1 MNISLPISKSIA
13 NRILLLQAIHGDP
26 LMRVST
32 DMPDDVLVL
41 YDALEKIRDTFGTP
55 AQYAGSKE
63 SPFSLSLGEGRGEVS
78 LYLKNCGT
86 ALRFLQVHL
95 EQCYPG
101 EPIELTGDER
111 LMERKGKPTSQIDSA
126 RILHGLNV
134 PVQENESPYITMSR
148 RIKELYESYPSPL
161 RGEPERG
168 LEADWS
174 AAAFWYEY
182 VAIHGGALLLEGL
195 RRETLQGDKMVASLY
210 SKYFGVITSYTD
222 EGAKIYKSSF
232 PLKYDKVS
240 IDFENIPDLYP
251 AIAFTC
257 ERLHI
262 TLEATGTSRLRFKE
276 SNRLTAVRLH
286 EVRNDHRMAMALMCA
301 DFPVSKEEQGCI
313 GKSYP
318 QFVENLQRV
327 LEQTRD
333 HTATTPSP
341 KSEQKLPS
349 ISIGHIT
356 PIKGVNDEGKGKKFA
371 LSKLIHGT
379 DTEYLWLHDDDIV
392 RPQASRGEC
401 KLKKDDPD
409 LIILPLRMESENE
422 KPSLLEQLQIA
433 EYAAIQELTMRTA
446 KKNQAIMCSGANLI
460 VRREVWLECE
470 SELHPEIPSGDDMFL
485 LEAVKRKGY
494 KIGVIDEEEY
504 TAIVRPATN
513 WRAFWRQRMRWA
525 GKAPLYTDKDIL
537 DYGKFIVVANVL
549 QLLFFPIIFIKF
561 AIEYSLIR
569 RRQMREH
576 KIINYQ
582 LSISNFSI
590 ALLLEILY
598 PIYLL
603 ICLIGGMNNK
613 KEW

>member
-1 MNISLPISKSIA
+1 MEIQLPISKSIA

-32 DMPDDVLVL
+32 GMPDDVVVL
-41 YDALEKIRDTFGTP
+41 HDALEALQEYQKSKIEN
-55 AQYAGSKE
+55 QE
-63 SPFSLSLGEGRGEVS
+63 SPLILH
-78 LYLKNCGT
+78 LKNCGT

-148 RIKELYESYPSPL
+148 ELAKNYSISNIQDSI
-161 RGEPERG
+161 
-168 LEADWS
+168 EADWS

-182 VAIHGGALLLEGL
+182 VAIHGGVLLLEGL
-195 RRETLQGDKMVASLY
+195 KRETLQGDKMVASLY

-318 QFVENLQRV
+318 AFIKYF
-327 LEQTRD
+327 EQVKSL
-333 HTATTPSP
+333 SP
-341 KSEQKLPS
+341 KKEESVPQPEREKKASTKS

-401 KLKKDDPD
+401 KLKKEDPD
-409 LIILPLRMESENE
+409 LIILPLRMESENA

-446 KKNQAIMCSGANLI
+446 KKGQAIMCSGANLI

-494 KIGVIDEEEY
+494 RIGVIDEEEY
-504 TAIVRPATN
+504 TAVVRPMTN
-513 WRAFWRQRMRWA
+513 WKAFWRQRMRWA
-525 GKAPLYTDKDIL
+525 GKAPHYTDKDIL

-549 QLLFFPIIFIKF
+549 QILFFPIILIKF
-561 AIEYSLIR
+561 PYEYGLIKAR
-569 RRQMREH
+569 MSKNHQSQITNH
-576 KIINYQ
+576 K
-582 LSISNFSI
+582 LFLT

-598 PIYLL
+598 PFYLL

>member
-1 MNISLPISKSIA
+1 MIQLPISKSIA

-32 DMPDDVLVL
+32 GMPDDVVVL
-41 YDALEKIRDTFGTP
+41 HDALEALQEYQKSKIEN
-55 AQYAGSKE
+55 QE
-63 SPFSLSLGEGRGEVS
+63 SPLVLH
-78 LYLKNCGT
+78 LKNCGT

-111 LMERKGKPTSQIDSA
+111 LMERKGKLTSQIDSA
-126 RILHGLNV
+126 RILHGLDV

-148 RIKELYESYPSPL
+148 ELAKNYSISNIQDSI
-161 RGEPERG
+161 
-168 LEADWS
+168 EADWS

-182 VAIHGGALLLEGL
+182 VAIHGGVLLLEGL
-195 RRETLQGDKMVASLY
+195 KRETLQGDKMVASLY

-318 QFVENLQRV
+318 AFIKYF
-327 LEQTRD
+327 EQVKSL
-333 HTATTPSP
+333 SP
-341 KSEQKLPS
+341 KKEESVPQPEREKKASKKS

-401 KLKKDDPD
+401 KLKKEDPD
-409 LIILPLRMESENE
+409 LIILPLRMESENA

-494 KIGVIDEEEY
+494 TVGVIDEEEY

-525 GKAPLYTDKDIL
+525 GKAPHYTDKDIL

-549 QLLFFPIIFIKF
+549 QILFFPIIFIKF
-561 AIEYSLIR
+561 PYEYGLIKTR
-569 RRQMREH
+569 MSKNFKFQ
-576 KIINYQ
+576 
-582 LSISNFSI
+582 ISNFKLFLI

-598 PIYLL
+598 PFYLL

>member
-1 MNISLPISKSIA
+1 M
-13 NRILLLQAIHGDP
+13 QAIHGDP

-32 DMPDDVLVL
+32 GMPDDVVVL
-41 YDALEKIRDTFGTP
+41 HDALEALQEYRKSKIEN
-55 AQYAGSKE
+55 QE
-63 SPFSLSLGEGRGEVS
+63 SPLILH
-78 LYLKNCGT
+78 LKNCGT

-111 LMERKGKPTSQIDSA
+111 LMERKGKLTSQVDSA

-148 RIKELYESYPSPL
+148 ELAKNYSVSNIQDSI
-161 RGEPERG
+161 
-168 LEADWS
+168 EADWS

-182 VAIHGGALLLEGL
+182 VAIHGGVLLLEGL
-195 RRETLQGDKMVASLY
+195 KRETLQGDKMVASLY

-318 QFVENLQRV
+318 AFIKYF
-327 LEQTRD
+327 EQVKSL
-333 HTATTPSP
+333 SP
-341 KSEQKLPS
+341 KKEESVPQPEREKKASTKS

-401 KLKKDDPD
+401 KLKKEDPD

-525 GKAPLYTDKDIL
+525 GKAPHYTDKDIL

-561 AIEYSLIR
+561 PYEYGLIKAR
-569 RRQMREH
+569 INKNHQSQITNH
-576 KIINYQ
+576 K
-582 LSISNFSI
+582 LFLT

-598 PIYLL
+598 PFYLL

>member
-1 MNISLPISKSIA
+1 
-13 NRILLLQAIHGDP
+13 
-26 LMRVST
+26 MRVST
-32 DMPDDVLVL
+32 GMPDDVVVL
-41 YDALEKIRDTFGTP
+41 HDALEALQEYQKSKIEN
-55 AQYAGSKE
+55 QQ
-63 SPFSLSLGEGRGEVS
+63 SPLVLH
-78 LYLKNCGT
+78 LKNCGT

-111 LMERKGKPTSQIDSA
+111 LMERKGKLTSQIDSA

-148 RIKELYESYPSPL
+148 ELAKNYSISNIQDSI
-161 RGEPERG
+161 
-168 LEADWS
+168 EADWS

-182 VAIHGGALLLEGL
+182 VAIHGGVLLLEGL
-195 RRETLQGDKMVASLY
+195 KRETLQGDKMVASLY

-286 EVRNDHRMAMALMCA
+286 EVRNDHRMAMALICA

-327 LEQTRD
+327 LEQNRD
-333 HTATTPSP
+333 RTASTPSP
-341 KSEQKLPS
+341 KREQKVPS

-401 KLKKDDPD
+401 KLKKEDPD

-494 KIGVIDEEEY
+494 TVGVIDEEEY
-504 TAIVRPATN
+504 TAVVRPMTN

-525 GKAPLYTDKDIL
+525 GKAPHYTDKDIL
-537 DYGKFIVVANVL
+537 DYGKFIVVVNVL
-549 QLLFFPIIFIKF
+549 QILFFPIIFIKF
-561 AIEYSLIR
+561 PYEYGLIKAR
-569 RRQMREH
+569 MNKNHQSQITNH
-576 KIINYQ
+576 K
-582 LSISNFSI
+582 LFLT

-598 PIYLL
+598 PFYLL

>member
-1 MNISLPISKSIA
+1 MVIQLPISKSIA

-32 DMPDDVLVL
+32 GMPDDVVVL
-41 YDALEKIRDTFGTP
+41 HDALEALQEYQKSKIEN
-55 AQYAGSKE
+55 QE
-63 SPFSLSLGEGRGEVS
+63 SPLVLH
-78 LYLKNCGT
+78 LKNCGT

-148 RIKELYESYPSPL
+148 ELAKNYSISHIQDSI
-161 RGEPERG
+161 
-168 LEADWS
+168 EADWS

-182 VAIHGGALLLEGL
+182 VAIHGGVLLLEGL
-195 RRETLQGDKMVASLY
+195 KRETLQGDKMVASLY

-251 AIAFTC
+251 VIAFTC

-327 LEQTRD
+327 LEQNRD
-333 HTATTPSP
+333 RTASTPSP
-341 KSEQKLPS
+341 KREQKVPS

-401 KLKKDDPD
+401 KLKKEDPD
-409 LIILPLRMESENE
+409 LIILPLRMESENA

-446 KKNQAIMCSGANLI
+446 KKDQAIMCSGANLI

-504 TAIVRPATN
+504 TAVVRPATN
-513 WRAFWRQRMRWA
+513 WKAFWRQRMRWA
-525 GKAPLYTDKDIL
+525 GKAPHYTDKDIL

-561 AIEYSLIR
+561 PYEYGLIKAR
-569 RRQMREH
+569 MNKNHQSQITNH
-576 KIINYQ
+576 K
-582 LSISNFSI
+582 LFLT

-598 PIYLL
+598 PFYLL

>member
-1 MNISLPISKSIA
+1 M
-13 NRILLLQAIHGDP
+13 QAIHGDP

-32 DMPDDVLVL
+32 GMPDDVVVL
-41 YDALEKIRDTFGTP
+41 HDALEALQEYQKSKIEN
-55 AQYAGSKE
+55 QE
-63 SPFSLSLGEGRGEVS
+63 SPLVLH
-78 LYLKNCGT
+78 LKNCGT

-148 RIKELYESYPSPL
+148 ELAKNYSISNIQDSI
-161 RGEPERG
+161 
-168 LEADWS
+168 EADWS

-182 VAIHGGALLLEGL
+182 VAIHGGVLLLEGL
-195 RRETLQGDKMVASLY
+195 KRETLQGDKMVASLY

-327 LEQTRD
+327 LEQNRD
-333 HTATTPSP
+333 RTASTPSP
-341 KSEQKLPS
+341 KREQKVPS

-401 KLKKDDPD
+401 KLKKEDPD

-549 QLLFFPIIFIKF
+549 QILFFPIILIKF
-561 AIEYSLIR
+561 PYEYGLIKTR
-569 RRQMREH
+569 MNKNHQSQITNH
-576 KIINYQ
+576 K
-582 LSISNFSI
+582 LFLT

-598 PIYLL
+598 PFYLL

>member
-1 MNISLPISKSIA
+1 MKVKLPISKSIA

-32 DMPDDVLVL
+32 GMPDDVVVL
-41 YDALEKIRDTFGTP
+41 HDALEALQEYQKSKIEN
-55 AQYAGSKE
+55 QE
-63 SPFSLSLGEGRGEVS
+63 SPLILH
-78 LYLKNCGT
+78 LKNCGT

-111 LMERKGKPTSQIDSA
+111 LMERKGKLTSQIDSA
-126 RILHGLNV
+126 RVLHGLNV

-148 RIKELYESYPSPL
+148 ELAKNYSISNIQDSI
-161 RGEPERG
+161 
-168 LEADWS
+168 EADWS

-182 VAIHGGALLLEGL
+182 VAIHGGVLLLEGL
-195 RRETLQGDKMVASLY
+195 KRETLQGDKMVASLY

-327 LEQTRD
+327 LEQNRD
-333 HTATTPSP
+333 RTASTPSP
-341 KSEQKLPS
+341 KREQKVPS

-401 KLKKDDPD
+401 KLKKEDPD

-446 KKNQAIMCSGANLI
+446 KKDQAIMCSGANLI

-494 KIGVIDEEEY
+494 TVGVIDEEEY

-525 GKAPLYTDKDIL
+525 GKAPHYTDKDIL

-549 QLLFFPIIFIKF
+549 QILFFPIILIKF
-561 AIEYSLIR
+561 PYEYGLIKAR
-569 RRQMREH
+569 MNKNHQSQITNH
-576 KIINYQ
+576 K
-582 LSISNFSI
+582 LFLT

-598 PIYLL
+598 PFYLL

>member
-1 MNISLPISKSIA
+1 M
-13 NRILLLQAIHGDP
+13 QAIHGDP

-32 DMPDDVLVL
+32 GMPDDVVVL
-41 YDALEKIRDTFGTP
+41 HDALEALQEYQKSKIEN
-55 AQYAGSKE
+55 QQ
-63 SPFSLSLGEGRGEVS
+63 SPLVLH
-78 LYLKNCGT
+78 LKNCGT

-148 RIKELYESYPSPL
+148 ELAKNYSISNIQDSI
-161 RGEPERG
+161 
-168 LEADWS
+168 EADWS

-182 VAIHGGALLLEGL
+182 VAIHGGVLLLEGL
-195 RRETLQGDKMVASLY
+195 KRETLQGDKMVASLY

-327 LEQTRD
+327 LEQNRD
-333 HTATTPSP
+333 RTASTPSP
-341 KSEQKLPS
+341 KREQKVPS

-401 KLKKDDPD
+401 KLKKEDPD
-409 LIILPLRMESENE
+409 LIILPLRMESENA

-446 KKNQAIMCSGANLI
+446 KKDQAIMCSGANLI

-494 KIGVIDEEEY
+494 RIGVIDEEEY
-504 TAIVRPATN
+504 TAVVRPMTN
-513 WRAFWRQRMRWA
+513 WKAFWRQRMRWA
-525 GKAPLYTDKDIL
+525 GKAPHYTDKDIL

-549 QLLFFPIIFIKF
+549 QLLFFPIILIKF
-561 AIEYSLIR
+561 PYEYGLIKAR
-569 RRQMREH
+569 MSKNFKFQ
-576 KIINYQ
+576 
-582 LSISNFSI
+582 ISNFKLFLI

-598 PIYLL
+598 PFYLL

>member
-1 MNISLPISKSIA
+1 
-13 NRILLLQAIHGDP
+13 LQAIHGDP

-32 DMPDDVLVL
+32 GMPDDVVVL
-41 YDALEKIRDTFGTP
+41 HDALVALQEYQKSKIEN
-55 AQYAGSKE
+55 QE
-63 SPFSLSLGEGRGEVS
+63 SPLILH
-78 LYLKNCGT
+78 LKNCGT

-111 LMERKGKPTSQIDSA
+111 LMERKGKLTSQIDSA

-148 RIKELYESYPSPL
+148 ELAKNYSISNIQDSI
-161 RGEPERG
+161 
-168 LEADWS
+168 EADWS

-182 VAIHGGALLLEGL
+182 VAIHGGVLLLEGL
-195 RRETLQGDKMVASLY
+195 KRETLQGDKMVASLY

-327 LEQTRD
+327 LEQNRD
-333 HTATTPSP
+333 RTASTPSP
-341 KSEQKLPS
+341 KREQKVTS

-401 KLKKDDPD
+401 KLKKEDPD

-494 KIGVIDEEEY
+494 TVGVIDEEEY
-504 TAIVRPATN
+504 TAVVRPMTN

-525 GKAPLYTDKDIL
+525 GKAPHYTDKDIL

-549 QLLFFPIIFIKF
+549 QILFFPIILIKF
-561 AIEYSLIR
+561 PYEYGLIKAR
-569 RRQMREH
+569 MNKNHQSQITNH
-576 KIINYQ
+576 K
-582 LSISNFSI
+582 LFLI

-598 PIYLL
+598 PFYLL

>member
-1 MNISLPISKSIA
+1 M
-13 NRILLLQAIHGDP
+13 QAIHGDP

-32 DMPDDVLVL
+32 GMPDDVVVL
-41 YDALEKIRDTFGTP
+41 HDALEALQEYQKSKIEN
-55 AQYAGSKE
+55 QQ
-63 SPFSLSLGEGRGEVS
+63 SPLVLH
-78 LYLKNCGT
+78 LKNCGT

-111 LMERKGKPTSQIDSA
+111 LMERKGKLTSQVDSA

-148 RIKELYESYPSPL
+148 ELAKNYSISNIPDSI
-161 RGEPERG
+161 
-168 LEADWS
+168 EADWS

-182 VAIHGGALLLEGL
+182 VAIHGGVLLLEGL
-195 RRETLQGDKMVASLY
+195 KRETLQGDKMVASLY

-327 LEQTRD
+327 LEQNRD
-333 HTATTPSP
+333 RTASTPSP
-341 KSEQKLPS
+341 KREQKVPS

-401 KLKKDDPD
+401 KLKKEDPD
-409 LIILPLRMESENE
+409 LIILPLRMESENA

-470 SELHPEIPSGDDMFL
+470 NELHPEIPSGDDMFL
-485 LEAVKRKGY
+485 LEAV
-494 KIGVIDEEEY
+494 
-504 TAIVRPATN
+504 
-513 WRAFWRQRMRWA
+513 
-525 GKAPLYTDKDIL
+525 
-537 DYGKFIVVANVL
+537 
-549 QLLFFPIIFIKF
+549 
-561 AIEYSLIR
+561 
-569 RRQMREH
+569 
-576 KIINYQ
+576 
-582 LSISNFSI
+582 
-590 ALLLEILY
+590 
-598 PIYLL
+598 
-603 ICLIGGMNNK
+603 
-613 KEW
+613 

>member
-1 MNISLPISKSIA
+1 MEIQLPISKSIA

-26 LMRVST
+26 LMRVT
-32 DMPDDVLVL
+32 TGMPDDVVVL
-41 YDALEKIRDTFGTP
+41 HDALEALQEYQKSKIEN
-55 AQYAGSKE
+55 QE
-63 SPFSLSLGEGRGEVS
+63 SPLILH
-78 LYLKNCGT
+78 LKNCGT

-148 RIKELYESYPSPL
+148 ELAKNYSISNIQDSI
-161 RGEPERG
+161 
-168 LEADWS
+168 EADWS

-182 VAIHGGALLLEGL
+182 VAIHGGVLLLEGL
-195 RRETLQGDKMVASLY
+195 KRETLQGDKMVASLY

-327 LEQTRD
+327 LEQNRD
-333 HTATTPSP
+333 RTASIPSP
-341 KSEQKLPS
+341 KREQKVPS

-401 KLKKDDPD
+401 KLKKEDPD
-409 LIILPLRMESENE
+409 LIILPLRMESENA

-494 KIGVIDEEEY
+494 TVGVIDEEEY

-513 WRAFWRQRMRWA
+513 WKAFWRQRMRWA
-525 GKAPLYTDKDIL
+525 GKAPHYTDKDIL

-549 QLLFFPIIFIKF
+549 QILFFPIIFIKF
-561 AIEYSLIR
+561 PYEYGLIKAR
-569 RRQMREH
+569 MNKNHQSQITNH
-576 KIINYQ
+576 K
-582 LSISNFSI
+582 LFLT

-598 PIYLL
+598 PFYLL

>member
-1 MNISLPISKSIA
+1 MIQLPISKSIA

-26 LMRVST
+26 LMRVT
-32 DMPDDVLVL
+32 TGMPDDVVVL
-41 YDALEKIRDTFGTP
+41 HDALEALQEYQKSKIEN
-55 AQYAGSKE
+55 QE
-63 SPFSLSLGEGRGEVS
+63 SPLVLH
-78 LYLKNCGT
+78 LKNCGT

-148 RIKELYESYPSPL
+148 ELAKNYSISNIQDSI
-161 RGEPERG
+161 
-168 LEADWS
+168 EADWS

-182 VAIHGGALLLEGL
+182 VAIHGGVLLLEGL
-195 RRETLQGDKMVASLY
+195 KRETLQGDKMVASLY

-240 IDFENIPDLYP
+240 VDFENIPDLYP
-251 AIAFTC
+251 VIAFTC

-327 LEQTRD
+327 LEQNRD
-333 HTATTPSP
+333 RTTSTPSP
-341 KSEQKLPS
+341 KREQKVPS

-401 KLKKDDPD
+401 KLKKEDPD
-409 LIILPLRMESENE
+409 LIILPLRMESENA

-494 KIGVIDEEEY
+494 TVGVIDEEEY

-525 GKAPLYTDKDIL
+525 GKAPHYTDKDIL

-549 QLLFFPIIFIKF
+549 QILFFPIIFIKF
-561 AIEYSLIR
+561 PYEYGLIKAR
-569 RRQMREH
+569 MNKNHQSQITNH
-576 KIINYQ
+576 K
-582 LSISNFSI
+582 LFLT

-598 PIYLL
+598 PFYLL

>member
-1 MNISLPISKSIA
+1 MIQLPISKSIA

-26 LMRVST
+26 LMRVT
-32 DMPDDVLVL
+32 TGMPDDVVVL
-41 YDALEKIRDTFGTP
+41 HDALEALQEYQKSKIEN
-55 AQYAGSKE
+55 QE
-63 SPFSLSLGEGRGEVS
+63 SPLILH
-78 LYLKNCGT
+78 LKNCGT

-148 RIKELYESYPSPL
+148 ELAKNYSISNIQDSI
-161 RGEPERG
+161 
-168 LEADWS
+168 EADWS

-182 VAIHGGALLLEGL
+182 VAIHGGVLLLEGL
-195 RRETLQGDKMVASLY
+195 KRETLQGDKMVASLY

-327 LEQTRD
+327 LEQNRD
-333 HTATTPSP
+333 RTASIPSP
-341 KSEQKLPS
+341 KREQKVPS

-401 KLKKDDPD
+401 KLKKEDPD
-409 LIILPLRMESENE
+409 LIILPLRMESENA

-446 KKNQAIMCSGANLI
+446 KKDQAIMCSGANLI

-494 KIGVIDEEEY
+494 TVGVIDEEEY

-513 WRAFWRQRMRWA
+513 WKAFWRQRMRWA
-525 GKAPLYTDKDIL
+525 GKAPHYTDKDIL

-549 QLLFFPIIFIKF
+549 QILFFPIIFIKF
-561 AIEYSLIR
+561 PYEYGLIKAR
-569 RRQMREH
+569 MNKNHQSQITNH
-576 KIINYQ
+576 K
-582 LSISNFSI
+582 LFLT

-598 PIYLL
+598 PFYLL

>member
-1 MNISLPISKSIA
+1 M
-13 NRILLLQAIHGDP
+13 QAIHGDP

-32 DMPDDVLVL
+32 GMPDDVVVL
-41 YDALEKIRDTFGTP
+41 HDALEALQEYRKSKIEN
-55 AQYAGSKE
+55 QE
-63 SPFSLSLGEGRGEVS
+63 SPLVLH
-78 LYLKNCGT
+78 LKNCGT

-148 RIKELYESYPSPL
+148 ELAKNYSISNIQDSI
-161 RGEPERG
+161 
-168 LEADWS
+168 EADWS

-182 VAIHGGALLLEGL
+182 VAIHGGVLLLEGL
-195 RRETLQGDKMVASLY
+195 KRETLQGDKMVASLY

-318 QFVENLQRV
+318 AFIKYF
-327 LEQTRD
+327 EQVKSL
-333 HTATTPSP
+333 SP
-341 KSEQKLPS
+341 KKEESVPQPEREKKASTKS

-401 KLKKDDPD
+401 KLKKEDPD
-409 LIILPLRMESENE
+409 LIILPLRMESENA

-525 GKAPLYTDKDIL
+525 GKAPHYTDKDIL

-561 AIEYSLIR
+561 PYEYGLIKAR
-569 RRQMREH
+569 MNKNHQSQITNH
-576 KIINYQ
+576 K
-582 LSISNFSI
+582 LFLT

-598 PIYLL
+598 PFYLL

>member
-1 MNISLPISKSIA
+1 MKVHLPISKSIA

-32 DMPDDVLVL
+32 GMPDDVVVL
-41 YDALEKIRDTFGTP
+41 HDALEALQEYQKSKIEN
-55 AQYAGSKE
+55 QE
-63 SPFSLSLGEGRGEVS
+63 SPLVLH
-78 LYLKNCGT
+78 LKNCGT

-148 RIKELYESYPSPL
+148 ELAKNYSISNIQDSI
-161 RGEPERG
+161 
-168 LEADWS
+168 EADWS

-182 VAIHGGALLLEGL
+182 VAIHGGVLLLEGL
-195 RRETLQGDKMVASLY
+195 KRETLQGDKMVASLY

-327 LEQTRD
+327 LEQNRD
-333 HTATTPSP
+333 RTASTPSP
-341 KSEQKLPS
+341 KREQKVPS

-401 KLKKDDPD
+401 KLKKEDPD

-494 KIGVIDEEEY
+494 TVGVIDEEEY
-504 TAIVRPATN
+504 TAVVRPATN

-549 QLLFFPIIFIKF
+549 QILFFPIILIKF
-561 AIEYSLIR
+561 PYEYGLIKAR
-569 RRQMREH
+569 MNKNHQSQITNH
-576 KIINYQ
+576 K
-582 LSISNFSI
+582 LFLT

-598 PIYLL
+598 PFYLL

>member
-1 MNISLPISKSIA
+1 MEIQLPISKSIA

-32 DMPDDVLVL
+32 GMPDDVVVL
-41 YDALEKIRDTFGTP
+41 HDALEALQEYQKSKIEN
-55 AQYAGSKE
+55 QE
-63 SPFSLSLGEGRGEVS
+63 SPLVLH
-78 LYLKNCGT
+78 LKNCGT

-148 RIKELYESYPSPL
+148 ELAKNYSISNIQDPI
-161 RGEPERG
+161 
-168 LEADWS
+168 EADWS

-182 VAIHGGALLLEGL
+182 VAIHGGVLLLEGL
-195 RRETLQGDKMVASLY
+195 KRETLQGDKMVASLY

-318 QFVENLQRV
+318 AFIKYF
-327 LEQTRD
+327 EQVKSL
-333 HTATTPSP
+333 SP
-341 KSEQKLPS
+341 KKEESVPQPEREKKASTKS

-401 KLKKDDPD
+401 KLKKEDPD
-409 LIILPLRMESENE
+409 LIILPLRMESENA

-494 KIGVIDEEEY
+494 TVGVIDEEEY
-504 TAIVRPATN
+504 TAVVRPATN

-525 GKAPLYTDKDIL
+525 GKAPHYTDKDIL

-561 AIEYSLIR
+561 PYEYGLIKAR
-569 RRQMREH
+569 MNKNHQSPITNH
-576 KIINYQ
+576 K
-582 LSISNFSI
+582 LFLT

-598 PIYLL
+598 PFYLL

>member
-1 MNISLPISKSIA
+1 
-13 NRILLLQAIHGDP
+13 
-26 LMRVST
+26 MRVST
-32 DMPDDVLVL
+32 GMPDDVVVL
-41 YDALEKIRDTFGTP
+41 HDALEALQEYQKSKIEN
-55 AQYAGSKE
+55 QQ
-63 SPFSLSLGEGRGEVS
+63 SPLVLH
-78 LYLKNCGT
+78 LKNCGT

-148 RIKELYESYPSPL
+148 ELAKNYSISNIQDSI
-161 RGEPERG
+161 
-168 LEADWS
+168 EADWS

-182 VAIHGGALLLEGL
+182 VAIHGGVLLLEGL
-195 RRETLQGDKMVASLY
+195 KRETLQGDKMVASLY

-327 LEQTRD
+327 LEQNRD
-333 HTATTPSP
+333 RTTSAPSP
-341 KSEQKLPS
+341 KREQKVPS

-401 KLKKDDPD
+401 KLKKEDPD
-409 LIILPLRMESENE
+409 LIILPLRMESENA

-446 KKNQAIMCSGANLI
+446 KKGQAIMCSGANLI

-470 SELHPEIPSGDDMFL
+470 NELHPEIPSGDDMFL

-494 KIGVIDEEEY
+494 TVGVIDEEEY
-504 TAIVRPATN
+504 TAVVRPMTN
-513 WRAFWRQRMRWA
+513 WKAFWRQRMRWA
-525 GKAPLYTDKDIL
+525 GKAPHYTDKDIL

-561 AIEYSLIR
+561 PYEYGLIKAR
-569 RRQMREH
+569 MNKNHQSQITNH
-576 KIINYQ
+576 K
-582 LSISNFSI
+582 LFLT
-590 ALLLEILY
+590 ALLLEIIY
-598 PIYLL
+598 PFYLL

>member
-1 MNISLPISKSIA
+1 MEIQLPISKSIA

-32 DMPDDVLVL
+32 GMPDDVVVL
-41 YDALEKIRDTFGTP
+41 HDALEALQEYQKSKIEN
-55 AQYAGSKE
+55 QE
-63 SPFSLSLGEGRGEVS
+63 SPLVLH
-78 LYLKNCGT
+78 LKNCGT

-148 RIKELYESYPSPL
+148 ELAKNYSISNIQDSI
-161 RGEPERG
+161 
-168 LEADWS
+168 EADWS

-182 VAIHGGALLLEGL
+182 VAIHGGVLLLEGL
-195 RRETLQGDKMVASLY
+195 KRETLQGDKMVASLY

-318 QFVENLQRV
+318 AFIKYF
-327 LEQTRD
+327 EQVKSL
-333 HTATTPSP
+333 SP
-341 KSEQKLPS
+341 KKEESVPQPEREKKASTKS

-401 KLKKDDPD
+401 KLKKEDPD
-409 LIILPLRMESENE
+409 LIILPLRMESENA

-446 KKNQAIMCSGANLI
+446 KKGQAIMCSGANLI

-525 GKAPLYTDKDIL
+525 GKAPHYTDKDIL

-549 QLLFFPIIFIKF
+549 QLLFFPIILIKF
-561 AIEYSLIR
+561 PYEYGLIKTR
-569 RRQMREH
+569 MNKNHQSQITNH
-576 KIINYQ
+576 K
-582 LSISNFSI
+582 LFLT

-598 PIYLL
+598 PFYLL

>member
-1 MNISLPISKSIA
+1 MIQLPISKSIA

-26 LMRVST
+26 LMRVT
-32 DMPDDVLVL
+32 TGMPDDVVVL
-41 YDALEKIRDTFGTP
+41 HDALEALQEYQKSKIEN
-55 AQYAGSKE
+55 QE
-63 SPFSLSLGEGRGEVS
+63 SPLILH
-78 LYLKNCGT
+78 LKNCGT

-148 RIKELYESYPSPL
+148 ELAKNYSISNIQDSI
-161 RGEPERG
+161 
-168 LEADWS
+168 EADWS

-182 VAIHGGALLLEGL
+182 VAIHGGVLLLEGL
-195 RRETLQGDKMVASLY
+195 KRETLQGDKMVASLY

-327 LEQTRD
+327 LEQNRD
-333 HTATTPSP
+333 RTASIPSP
-341 KSEQKLPS
+341 KREQKVPS

-401 KLKKDDPD
+401 KLKKEDPD
-409 LIILPLRMESENE
+409 LIILPLRMESENA

-494 KIGVIDEEEY
+494 TVGVIDEEEY

-513 WRAFWRQRMRWA
+513 WKAFWRQRMRWA
-525 GKAPLYTDKDIL
+525 GKAPHYTDKDIL

-549 QLLFFPIIFIKF
+549 QILFFPIIFIKF
-561 AIEYSLIR
+561 PYEYGLIKAR
-569 RRQMREH
+569 MNKNHQSQITNH
-576 KIINYQ
+576 K
-582 LSISNFSI
+582 LFLT

-598 PIYLL
+598 PFYLL

>member
-1 MNISLPISKSIA
+1 MEIQLPISKSIA

-32 DMPDDVLVL
+32 GMPDDVVVL
-41 YDALEKIRDTFGTP
+41 HDALEALQEYQKSKIEN
-55 AQYAGSKE
+55 QE
-63 SPFSLSLGEGRGEVS
+63 SPLVLH
-78 LYLKNCGT
+78 LKNCGT

-148 RIKELYESYPSPL
+148 ELAKNYSISNIQDSI
-161 RGEPERG
+161 
-168 LEADWS
+168 EADWS

-182 VAIHGGALLLEGL
+182 VAIHGGVLLLEGL
-195 RRETLQGDKMVASLY
+195 KRETLQGDKMVASLY

-251 AIAFTC
+251 VIAFTC

-327 LEQTRD
+327 LEQNRD
-333 HTATTPSP
+333 HTASTPSP
-341 KSEQKLPS
+341 KREQKVPS

-401 KLKKDDPD
+401 KLKKEDPD
-409 LIILPLRMESENE
+409 LIILPLRMESENA

-446 KKNQAIMCSGANLI
+446 KKDQAIMCSGANLI

-470 SELHPEIPSGDDMFL
+470 NELHPEIPSGDDMFL

-513 WRAFWRQRMRWA
+513 WKAFWRQRMRWA
-525 GKAPLYTDKDIL
+525 GKAPHYTDKDIL

-561 AIEYSLIR
+561 PYEYGLIKAR
-569 RRQMREH
+569 MNKNHQSQ
-576 KIINYQ
+576 IINHK
-582 LSISNFSI
+582 LFLT

>member
-1 MNISLPISKSIA
+1 MIQLPISKSIA

-26 LMRVST
+26 LMRVSAG
-32 DMPDDVLVL
+32 MPDDVVVL
-41 YDALEKIRDTFGTP
+41 HDALEALQEYQKSKIEN
-55 AQYAGSKE
+55 QQ
-63 SPFSLSLGEGRGEVS
+63 SPLVLH
-78 LYLKNCGT
+78 LKNCGT

-111 LMERKGKPTSQIDSA
+111 LMERKGKLTSQVDSA

-148 RIKELYESYPSPL
+148 ELAKNYSISNIQDSI
-161 RGEPERG
+161 
-168 LEADWS
+168 EADWS

-182 VAIHGGALLLEGL
+182 VAIHGGVLLLEGL
-195 RRETLQGDKMVASLY
+195 KRETLQGDKMVASLY

-327 LEQTRD
+327 LEQNRD
-333 HTATTPSP
+333 RTASTPSP
-341 KSEQKLPS
+341 KREQKVPS

-401 KLKKDDPD
+401 KLKKEDPD

-494 KIGVIDEEEY
+494 TVGVIDEEEY

-525 GKAPLYTDKDIL
+525 GKAPHYTDKDIL

-561 AIEYSLIR
+561 PYEYGLIKAR
-569 RRQMREH
+569 MNKNHQSQITNH
-576 KIINYQ
+576 K
-582 LSISNFSI
+582 LFLT

-598 PIYLL
+598 PFYLL

>member
-1 MNISLPISKSIA
+1 M
-13 NRILLLQAIHGDP
+13 QAIHGDP

-32 DMPDDVLVL
+32 GMPDDVVVL
-41 YDALEKIRDTFGTP
+41 HDALEALQEYRKSKIEN
-55 AQYAGSKE
+55 QE
-63 SPFSLSLGEGRGEVS
+63 SPLILH
-78 LYLKNCGT
+78 LKNCGT

-148 RIKELYESYPSPL
+148 ELAKNYSISNIQDPI
-161 RGEPERG
+161 
-168 LEADWS
+168 EADWS

-182 VAIHGGALLLEGL
+182 VAIHGGVLLLEGL
-195 RRETLQGDKMVASLY
+195 KRETLQGDKMVASLY

-251 AIAFTC
+251 VIAFTC

-327 LEQTRD
+327 LEQNRD
-333 HTATTPSP
+333 RTASTPSP
-341 KSEQKLPS
+341 KREQKVPS

-401 KLKKDDPD
+401 KLKKEDPD

-525 GKAPLYTDKDIL
+525 GKAPHYTDKDIL

-549 QLLFFPIIFIKF
+549 QILFFPIILIKF
-561 AIEYSLIR
+561 PYEYGLIKTR
-569 RRQMREH
+569 MNKNHQSQITNH
-576 KIINYQ
+576 K
-582 LSISNFSI
+582 LFLT

-598 PIYLL
+598 PFYLL

>member
-1 MNISLPISKSIA
+1 MIQLPISKSIA

-32 DMPDDVLVL
+32 GMPDDVVVL
-41 YDALEKIRDTFGTP
+41 HDALEALQEYQKSKIEN
-55 AQYAGSKE
+55 QQ
-63 SPFSLSLGEGRGEVS
+63 SPLVLH
-78 LYLKNCGT
+78 LKNCGT

-148 RIKELYESYPSPL
+148 ELAKNYSISNIQDSI
-161 RGEPERG
+161 
-168 LEADWS
+168 EADWS

-182 VAIHGGALLLEGL
+182 VAIHGGVLLLEGL
-195 RRETLQGDKMVASLY
+195 KRETLQGDKMVASLY

-232 PLKYDKVS
+232 PLKYDKAS

-327 LEQTRD
+327 LEQNRD
-333 HTATTPSP
+333 RTASIPSP
-341 KSEQKLPS
+341 KREQKVPS

-401 KLKKDDPD
+401 KLKKEDPD
-409 LIILPLRMESENE
+409 LIILPLRMESENA

-494 KIGVIDEEEY
+494 TVGVIDEEEY

-525 GKAPLYTDKDIL
+525 GKAPHYTDKDIL

-549 QLLFFPIIFIKF
+549 QILFFPIIFIKF
-561 AIEYSLIR
+561 PYEYGLIKAR
-569 RRQMREH
+569 MNKNHQSQITNH
-576 KIINYQ
+576 K
-582 LSISNFSI
+582 LFLT

-598 PIYLL
+598 PFYLL

>member
-1 MNISLPISKSIA
+1 M
-13 NRILLLQAIHGDP
+13 QAIHGDP
-26 LMRVST
+26 LMRVT
-32 DMPDDVLVL
+32 TGMPDDVVVL
-41 YDALEKIRDTFGTP
+41 HDALEALQEYQKSKIEN
-55 AQYAGSKE
+55 QQ
-63 SPFSLSLGEGRGEVS
+63 SPLVLH
-78 LYLKNCGT
+78 LKNCGT

-148 RIKELYESYPSPL
+148 ELAKNYSISNIQDPI
-161 RGEPERG
+161 
-168 LEADWS
+168 EADWS

-182 VAIHGGALLLEGL
+182 VAIHGGVLLLEGL
-195 RRETLQGDKMVASLY
+195 KRETLQGDKMVASLY

-327 LEQTRD
+327 LEQNRD
-333 HTATTPSP
+333 RTTSTPSP
-341 KSEQKLPS
+341 KREQKVPS

-401 KLKKDDPD
+401 KLKKEDPD

-494 KIGVIDEEEY
+494 TVGVIDEEEY

-525 GKAPLYTDKDIL
+525 GKAPHYTDKDIL

-549 QLLFFPIIFIKF
+549 QILFFPIIFIKF
-561 AIEYSLIR
+561 PYEYGLIKAR
-569 RRQMREH
+569 MSKNFKFQ
-576 KIINYQ
+576 
-582 LSISNFSI
+582 ISNFKLFLT

-598 PIYLL
+598 PFYLL

>member
-1 MNISLPISKSIA
+1 MDHIKLPISKSIA

-32 DMPDDVLVL
+32 GMPDDVVVL
-41 YDALEKIRDTFGTP
+41 HDALEALQEYQKSKIEN
-55 AQYAGSKE
+55 QQ
-63 SPFSLSLGEGRGEVS
+63 SPLVLH
-78 LYLKNCGT
+78 LKNCGT

-148 RIKELYESYPSPL
+148 ELAKNYSISNIQDSI
-161 RGEPERG
+161 
-168 LEADWS
+168 EADWS

-182 VAIHGGALLLEGL
+182 VAIHGGVLLLEGL
-195 RRETLQGDKMVASLY
+195 KRETLQGDKMVASLY

-327 LEQTRD
+327 LEQNRD
-333 HTATTPSP
+333 RTTSAPSP
-341 KSEQKLPS
+341 KREQKVPS

-356 PIKGVNDEGKGKKFA
+356 PIKGINDEGKGKKFA

-401 KLKKDDPD
+401 KLKKEDPD
-409 LIILPLRMESENE
+409 LIILPLRMESENA

-446 KKNQAIMCSGANLI
+446 KKGQAIMCSGANLI

-470 SELHPEIPSGDDMFL
+470 NELHPEIPSGDDMFL

-494 KIGVIDEEEY
+494 TVGVIDEEEY
-504 TAIVRPATN
+504 TAVVRPMTN
-513 WRAFWRQRMRWA
+513 WKAFWRQRMRWA
-525 GKAPLYTDKDIL
+525 GKAPHYTDKDIL

-561 AIEYSLIR
+561 PYEYGLIKAR
-569 RRQMREH
+569 MNKNHQSQITNH
-576 KIINYQ
+576 K
-582 LSISNFSI
+582 LFLT
-590 ALLLEILY
+590 ALLLEIIY
-598 PIYLL
+598 PFYLL

>member
-1 MNISLPISKSIA
+1 MVIQLPISKSIA

-32 DMPDDVLVL
+32 GMPDDVVVL
-41 YDALEKIRDTFGTP
+41 HDALEALQEYQKSKIEN
-55 AQYAGSKE
+55 QQ
-63 SPFSLSLGEGRGEVS
+63 SPLVLH
-78 LYLKNCGT
+78 LKNCGT

-148 RIKELYESYPSPL
+148 ELAKNYSISNIQDSI
-161 RGEPERG
+161 
-168 LEADWS
+168 EADWS

-182 VAIHGGALLLEGL
+182 VAIHGGVLLLEGL
-195 RRETLQGDKMVASLY
+195 KRETLQGDKMVASLY

-251 AIAFTC
+251 VIAFTC

-327 LEQTRD
+327 LEQNRD
-333 HTATTPSP
+333 RTASTPSP
-341 KSEQKLPS
+341 KREQKVPS

-401 KLKKDDPD
+401 KLKKEDPD
-409 LIILPLRMESENE
+409 LIILPLRMESENA

-446 KKNQAIMCSGANLI
+446 KKDQAIMCSGANLI

-494 KIGVIDEEEY
+494 RIGVIDEEEY
-504 TAIVRPATN
+504 TAVVRPMTN
-513 WRAFWRQRMRWA
+513 WKAFWRQRMRWA
-525 GKAPLYTDKDIL
+525 GKAPHYTDKDIL

-549 QLLFFPIIFIKF
+549 QLLFFPIILIKF
-561 AIEYSLIR
+561 PYEYGLIKAR
-569 RRQMREH
+569 MSKNFKFQ
-576 KIINYQ
+576 
-582 LSISNFSI
+582 ISNFKLFLI

-598 PIYLL
+598 PFYLL

>member
-1 MNISLPISKSIA
+1 MIQLPISKSIA

-32 DMPDDVLVL
+32 GMPDDVVVL
-41 YDALEKIRDTFGTP
+41 HDALEALQEYQKSKIEN
-55 AQYAGSKE
+55 QE
-63 SPFSLSLGEGRGEVS
+63 SPLVLH
-78 LYLKNCGT
+78 LKNCGT

-111 LMERKGKPTSQIDSA
+111 LMERKGKLTSQVDSA

-148 RIKELYESYPSPL
+148 ELAKNYSISNIQDSI
-161 RGEPERG
+161 
-168 LEADWS
+168 EADWS

-182 VAIHGGALLLEGL
+182 VAIHGGVLLLEGL
-195 RRETLQGDKMVASLY
+195 KRETLQGDKMVASLY

-232 PLKYDKVS
+232 PLKYDKAS

-327 LEQTRD
+327 LEQNRD
-333 HTATTPSP
+333 RTTSTPSP
-341 KSEQKLPS
+341 KREQKVPS

-401 KLKKDDPD
+401 KLKKEDPD
-409 LIILPLRMESENE
+409 LIILPLRMESENA

-494 KIGVIDEEEY
+494 TVGVIDEEEY

-525 GKAPLYTDKDIL
+525 GKAPHYTDKDIL

-549 QLLFFPIIFIKF
+549 QILFFPIIFIKF
-561 AIEYSLIR
+561 PYEYGLIKAR
-569 RRQMREH
+569 MNKNHQSQITNH
-576 KIINYQ
+576 KLFQ
-582 LSISNFSI
+582 T

-598 PIYLL
+598 PFYLL

>member
-1 MNISLPISKSIA
+1 MIQLPISKSIA

-32 DMPDDVLVL
+32 GMPDDVVVL
-41 YDALEKIRDTFGTP
+41 HDALEALQEYQKSKIEN
-55 AQYAGSKE
+55 QE
-63 SPFSLSLGEGRGEVS
+63 SPLVLH
-78 LYLKNCGT
+78 LKNCGT

-111 LMERKGKPTSQIDSA
+111 LMERKGKLTSQIDSA

-148 RIKELYESYPSPL
+148 ELAKNYSISNIQDSI
-161 RGEPERG
+161 
-168 LEADWS
+168 EADWS

-182 VAIHGGALLLEGL
+182 VAIHGGVLLLEGL
-195 RRETLQGDKMVASLY
+195 KRETLQGDKMVASLY

-251 AIAFTC
+251 VIAFTC

-327 LEQTRD
+327 LEQNRD
-333 HTATTPSP
+333 RTASTPSP
-341 KSEQKLPS
+341 KREQKVPS

-401 KLKKDDPD
+401 KLKKEDPD
-409 LIILPLRMESENE
+409 LIILPLRMESENA

-494 KIGVIDEEEY
+494 TVGVIDEEEY
-504 TAIVRPATN
+504 TAVVRPATN
-513 WRAFWRQRMRWA
+513 WKAFWRQRMRWA
-525 GKAPLYTDKDIL
+525 GKAPHYTDKDIL

-549 QLLFFPIIFIKF
+549 QLLFFPIILIKF
-561 AIEYSLIR
+561 PYEYGLIKTR
-569 RRQMREH
+569 MNKNHQSQITNH
-576 KIINYQ
+576 K
-582 LSISNFSI
+582 LFLT

-598 PIYLL
+598 PFYLL

>member
-1 MNISLPISKSIA
+1 MKVKLPISKSIA

-32 DMPDDVLVL
+32 GMPDDVVVL
-41 YDALEKIRDTFGTP
+41 HDALEALQEYQKSKIEN
-55 AQYAGSKE
+55 QE
-63 SPFSLSLGEGRGEVS
+63 SPLVLH
-78 LYLKNCGT
+78 LKNCGT

-148 RIKELYESYPSPL
+148 ELAKNYSISNIQDSI
-161 RGEPERG
+161 
-168 LEADWS
+168 EADWS

-182 VAIHGGALLLEGL
+182 VAIHGGVLLLEGL
-195 RRETLQGDKMVASLY
+195 KRETLQGDKMVASLY

-327 LEQTRD
+327 LEQNRD
-333 HTATTPSP
+333 RTASTPSP
-341 KSEQKLPS
+341 KREQKVPS

-401 KLKKDDPD
+401 KLKKEDPD

-494 KIGVIDEEEY
+494 TVGVIDEEEY
-504 TAIVRPATN
+504 TAVVRPATN

-549 QLLFFPIIFIKF
+549 QILFFPIILIKF
-561 AIEYSLIR
+561 PYEYGLIKAR
-569 RRQMREH
+569 MNKNHQSQITNH
-576 KIINYQ
+576 K
-582 LSISNFSI
+582 LFLT

-598 PIYLL
+598 PFYLL

>member
-1 MNISLPISKSIA
+1 MIQLPISKSIA

-32 DMPDDVLVL
+32 GMPDDVVVL
-41 YDALEKIRDTFGTP
+41 HDALEALQEYQKSKIEN
-55 AQYAGSKE
+55 QQ
-63 SPFSLSLGEGRGEVS
+63 SPLVLH
-78 LYLKNCGT
+78 LKNCGT

-148 RIKELYESYPSPL
+148 ELAKNYSISNIQDSI
-161 RGEPERG
+161 
-168 LEADWS
+168 EADWS

-182 VAIHGGALLLEGL
+182 VAIHGGVLLLEGL
-195 RRETLQGDKMVASLY
+195 KRETLQGDKMVASLY

-327 LEQTRD
+327 LEQNRD
-333 HTATTPSP
+333 RTASTPSP
-341 KSEQKLPS
+341 KREQKVPS

-401 KLKKDDPD
+401 KLKKEDPD
-409 LIILPLRMESENE
+409 LIILPLRMESENA

-446 KKNQAIMCSGANLI
+446 NKNQAIMCSGANLI

-494 KIGVIDEEEY
+494 TVGVIDEEEY
-504 TAIVRPATN
+504 TAVVRPATN

-549 QLLFFPIIFIKF
+549 QILFFPIILIKF
-561 AIEYSLIR
+561 PYEYGLIKAR
-569 RRQMREH
+569 MNKNHQSQITNH
-576 KIINYQ
+576 K
-582 LSISNFSI
+582 LFLT

-598 PIYLL
+598 PFYLL

>member
-1 MNISLPISKSIA
+1 MIQLPISKSIA

-26 LMRVST
+26 LMRVSAG
-32 DMPDDVLVL
+32 MPDDVVVL
-41 YDALEKIRDTFGTP
+41 HDALEALQEYQKSKIEN
-55 AQYAGSKE
+55 QQ
-63 SPFSLSLGEGRGEVS
+63 SPLVLH
-78 LYLKNCGT
+78 LKNCGT

-111 LMERKGKPTSQIDSA
+111 LMERKGKLTSQIDSA

-148 RIKELYESYPSPL
+148 ELAKNYSISNIQDSI
-161 RGEPERG
+161 
-168 LEADWS
+168 EADWS

-182 VAIHGGALLLEGL
+182 VAIHGGVLLLEGL
-195 RRETLQGDKMVASLY
+195 KRETLQGDKMVASLY

-327 LEQTRD
+327 LEQNRNRT
-333 HTATTPSP
+333 TSTPSP
-341 KSEQKLPS
+341 KREQKVPS

-401 KLKKDDPD
+401 KLKKEDPD

-494 KIGVIDEEEY
+494 TVGVIDEEEY
-504 TAIVRPATN
+504 TAVVRPMTN
-513 WRAFWRQRMRWA
+513 WKAFWRQRMRWA
-525 GKAPLYTDKDIL
+525 GKAPHYTDKDIL

-549 QLLFFPIIFIKF
+549 QILFFPIILIKF
-561 AIEYSLIR
+561 PYEYSLIKAR
-569 RRQMREH
+569 MNKNHQSPITNH
-576 KIINYQ
+576 K
-582 LSISNFSI
+582 LFLT

-598 PIYLL
+598 PFYLL

>member
-1 MNISLPISKSIA
+1 MEIQLPISKSIA

-32 DMPDDVLVL
+32 GMPDDVVVL
-41 YDALEKIRDTFGTP
+41 HDALEALQEYQKSKIEN
-55 AQYAGSKE
+55 QQ
-63 SPFSLSLGEGRGEVS
+63 SPLVLH
-78 LYLKNCGT
+78 LKNCGT

-111 LMERKGKPTSQIDSA
+111 LMERKGKLTSQIDSA

-148 RIKELYESYPSPL
+148 ELAKNYSISNIQDPI
-161 RGEPERG
+161 
-168 LEADWS
+168 EADWS

-182 VAIHGGALLLEGL
+182 VAIHGGVLLLEGL
-195 RRETLQGDKMVASLY
+195 KRETLQGDKMVASLY

-318 QFVENLQRV
+318 AFIKYF
-327 LEQTRD
+327 EQVKSL
-333 HTATTPSP
+333 SP
-341 KSEQKLPS
+341 KKEESVPQPEREKKASTKS

-401 KLKKDDPD
+401 KLKKEDPD
-409 LIILPLRMESENE
+409 LIILPLRMESENA

-525 GKAPLYTDKDIL
+525 GKAPHYTDKDIL

-561 AIEYSLIR
+561 PYEYGLIKAR
-569 RRQMREH
+569 MSKNHQSQITNH
-576 KIINYQ
+576 K
-582 LSISNFSI
+582 LFLT

-598 PIYLL
+598 PFYLL

>member
-1 MNISLPISKSIA
+1 M
-13 NRILLLQAIHGDP
+13 QAIHGDP

-32 DMPDDVLVL
+32 GMPDDVVVL
-41 YDALEKIRDTFGTP
+41 HDALEALQEYQKSKIVN
-55 AQYAGSKE
+55 QQ
-63 SPFSLSLGEGRGEVS
+63 SPLVLH
-78 LYLKNCGT
+78 LKNCGT

-111 LMERKGKPTSQIDSA
+111 LMERKGKLTSQIDSA
-126 RILHGLNV
+126 RILHGLDV
-134 PVQENESPYITMSR
+134 PVRENESPYITMSR
-148 RIKELYESYPSPL
+148 ELAKNYSISNIQDSI
-161 RGEPERG
+161 
-168 LEADWS
+168 EADWS

-182 VAIHGGALLLEGL
+182 VAIHGGVLLLEGL
-195 RRETLQGDKMVASLY
+195 KRETLQGDKMVASLY

-327 LEQTRD
+327 LEQNSDRT
-333 HTATTPSP
+333 TSTPSP
-341 KSEQKLPS
+341 KREQKVPS

-401 KLKKDDPD
+401 KLKKEDPD

-446 KKNQAIMCSGANLI
+446 KKGQAIMCSGANLI

-470 SELHPEIPSGDDMFL
+470 NELHPEIPSGDDMFL

-494 KIGVIDEEEY
+494 TVGVIDEEEY

-525 GKAPLYTDKDIL
+525 GKAPHYTDKDIL

-561 AIEYSLIR
+561 PYEYGLIKAR
-569 RRQMREH
+569 MNKNHQSQITNH
-576 KIINYQ
+576 K
-582 LSISNFSI
+582 LFLT

-598 PIYLL
+598 PFYLL

>member
-1 MNISLPISKSIA
+1 MIQLPISKSIA

-32 DMPDDVLVL
+32 GMPDDVVVL
-41 YDALEKIRDTFGTP
+41 HDALEALQEYQKSKIEN
-55 AQYAGSKE
+55 QQ
-63 SPFSLSLGEGRGEVS
+63 SPLVLH
-78 LYLKNCGT
+78 LKNCGT

-148 RIKELYESYPSPL
+148 ELAKNYSISNIQDPI
-161 RGEPERG
+161 
-168 LEADWS
+168 EADWS

-182 VAIHGGALLLEGL
+182 VAIHGGVLLLEGL
-195 RRETLQGDKMVASLY
+195 KRETLQGDKMVASLY

-327 LEQTRD
+327 LEQNRD
-333 HTATTPSP
+333 RTASTPSP
-341 KSEQKLPS
+341 KREQKVPS

-401 KLKKDDPD
+401 KLKKEDPD
-409 LIILPLRMESENE
+409 LIILPLRMESENA

-494 KIGVIDEEEY
+494 TVGVIDEEEY

-525 GKAPLYTDKDIL
+525 GKAPHYTDKDIL

-549 QLLFFPIIFIKF
+549 QLLFFPIILIKF
-561 AIEYSLIR
+561 PYEYGLIKTR
-569 RRQMREH
+569 MNKNHQSQITNH
-576 KIINYQ
+576 K
-582 LSISNFSI
+582 LFLT

-598 PIYLL
+598 PFYLL

>member
-1 MNISLPISKSIA
+1 MEIQLPISKSIA

-32 DMPDDVLVL
+32 GMPDDVVVL
-41 YDALEKIRDTFGTP
+41 HDALEALQEYRKSKIEN
-55 AQYAGSKE
+55 QE
-63 SPFSLSLGEGRGEVS
+63 SPLVLH
-78 LYLKNCGT
+78 LKNCGT

-148 RIKELYESYPSPL
+148 ELAKNYSTSNIQDSI
-161 RGEPERG
+161 
-168 LEADWS
+168 EADWS

-182 VAIHGGALLLEGL
+182 VAIHGGVLLLEGL
-195 RRETLQGDKMVASLY
+195 KRETLQGDKMVASLY

-251 AIAFTC
+251 VIAFTC

-327 LEQTRD
+327 LEQNRD
-333 HTATTPSP
+333 LTASTPSP
-341 KSEQKLPS
+341 KREQKVPS

-401 KLKKDDPD
+401 KLKKEDPD
-409 LIILPLRMESENE
+409 LIILPLRMESENA

-446 KKNQAIMCSGANLI
+446 KKGQAIMCSGANLI

-470 SELHPEIPSGDDMFL
+470 GELHPEIPSGDDMFL

-494 KIGVIDEEEY
+494 TVGVIDEEEY
-504 TAIVRPATN
+504 TAVVRPMTN
-513 WRAFWRQRMRWA
+513 WKAFWRQRMRWA
-525 GKAPLYTDKDIL
+525 GKAPHYTDKDIL

-549 QLLFFPIIFIKF
+549 QLLFFPIILIKF
-561 AIEYSLIR
+561 PYEYGLIKAR
-569 RRQMREH
+569 MSKNFKFQ
-576 KIINYQ
+576 
-582 LSISNFSI
+582 ISNFKLFLT

>member
-1 MNISLPISKSIA
+1 MKVKLPISKSIA

-32 DMPDDVLVL
+32 GMPDDVVVL
-41 YDALEKIRDTFGTP
+41 HDALEALQEYQKSKIEN
-55 AQYAGSKE
+55 QE
-63 SPFSLSLGEGRGEVS
+63 SPLVLH
-78 LYLKNCGT
+78 LKNCGT

-148 RIKELYESYPSPL
+148 ELAKNYSISNIQDSI
-161 RGEPERG
+161 
-168 LEADWS
+168 EADWS

-182 VAIHGGALLLEGL
+182 VAIHGGVLLLEGL
-195 RRETLQGDKMVASLY
+195 KRETLQGDKMVASLY

-327 LEQTRD
+327 LEQNRD
-333 HTATTPSP
+333 RTTSTPSP
-341 KSEQKLPS
+341 KREQKVPS

-401 KLKKDDPD
+401 KLKKEDPD
-409 LIILPLRMESENE
+409 LIILPLRMESENA

-525 GKAPLYTDKDIL
+525 GKAPHYTDKDIL

-549 QLLFFPIIFIKF
+549 QILFFPIILIKF
-561 AIEYSLIR
+561 PYEYGLIKTR
-569 RRQMREH
+569 MNKNHQSQITNH
-576 KIINYQ
+576 K
-582 LSISNFSI
+582 LFLT

-598 PIYLL
+598 PFYLL

>member
-1 MNISLPISKSIA
+1 M
-13 NRILLLQAIHGDP
+13 QAIHGDP

-32 DMPDDVLVL
+32 GMPDDVVVL
-41 YDALEKIRDTFGTP
+41 HDALEALQEYQKSKIEN
-55 AQYAGSKE
+55 QQ
-63 SPFSLSLGEGRGEVS
+63 SPLILH
-78 LYLKNCGT
+78 LKNCGT

-148 RIKELYESYPSPL
+148 ELAKNYSISNIQDSI
-161 RGEPERG
+161 
-168 LEADWS
+168 EADWS

-182 VAIHGGALLLEGL
+182 VAIHGGVLLLEGL
-195 RRETLQGDKMVASLY
+195 KRETLQGDKMVASLY

-327 LEQTRD
+327 LEQNRD
-333 HTATTPSP
+333 HTASTPSP
-341 KSEQKLPS
+341 KREQKVPS
-349 ISIGHIT
+349 IAIGHIT

-401 KLKKDDPD
+401 KLKKEDPD

-446 KKNQAIMCSGANLI
+446 KKDQAIMCSGANLI

-494 KIGVIDEEEY
+494 TVGVIDEEDY
-504 TAIVRPATN
+504 TAVVRPVTE
-513 WRAFWRQRMRWA
+513 WKAFWQQRMRWA
-525 GKAPLYTDKDIL
+525 GKAPHYTDKDIL

-549 QLLFFPIIFIKF
+549 QILFFPIIFIKF
-561 AIEYSLIR
+561 PYEYGLIKAR
-569 RRQMREH
+569 MNKNHQSQITNH
-576 KIINYQ
+576 K
-582 LSISNFSI
+582 LFLT

-598 PIYLL
+598 PFYLL

>member
-1 MNISLPISKSIA
+1 MKVHLPISKSIA

-32 DMPDDVLVL
+32 GMPDDVVVL
-41 YDALEKIRDTFGTP
+41 HDALEALQEYQKSKIEN
-55 AQYAGSKE
+55 QE
-63 SPFSLSLGEGRGEVS
+63 SPLILH
-78 LYLKNCGT
+78 LKNCGT

-111 LMERKGKPTSQIDSA
+111 LMERKGKLTSQIDSA

-148 RIKELYESYPSPL
+148 ELAKNYSISNIQDPI
-161 RGEPERG
+161 
-168 LEADWS
+168 EADWS

-182 VAIHGGALLLEGL
+182 VAIHGGVLLLEGL
-195 RRETLQGDKMVASLY
+195 KRETLQGDKMVASLY

-318 QFVENLQRV
+318 AFIKYF
-327 LEQTRD
+327 EQVKSL
-333 HTATTPSP
+333 SP
-341 KSEQKLPS
+341 KKEESVPQPEREKKASTKS

-401 KLKKDDPD
+401 KLKKEDPD
-409 LIILPLRMESENE
+409 LIILPLRMESENA

-446 KKNQAIMCSGANLI
+446 KKDQAIMCSGANLI

-525 GKAPLYTDKDIL
+525 GKAPHYTDKDIL

-561 AIEYSLIR
+561 PYEYGLIKAR
-569 RRQMREH
+569 MNKNHQSQITNH
-576 KIINYQ
+576 K
-582 LSISNFSI
+582 LFLT

-598 PIYLL
+598 PFYLL

>member
-1 MNISLPISKSIA
+1 MIQLPISKSIA

-32 DMPDDVLVL
+32 GMPDDVVVL
-41 YDALEKIRDTFGTP
+41 HDALEALQEYQKSKIEN
-55 AQYAGSKE
+55 QQ
-63 SPFSLSLGEGRGEVS
+63 SPLVLH
-78 LYLKNCGT
+78 LKNCGT

-111 LMERKGKPTSQIDSA
+111 LMERKGKLTSQIDSA

-148 RIKELYESYPSPL
+148 ELAKNYSISNIQDSI
-161 RGEPERG
+161 
-168 LEADWS
+168 EADWS

-182 VAIHGGALLLEGL
+182 VAIHGGVLLLEGL
-195 RRETLQGDKMVASLY
+195 KRETLQGDKMVASLY

-251 AIAFTC
+251 VIAFTC

-327 LEQTRD
+327 LEQNRD
-333 HTATTPSP
+333 RTTSTPSP
-341 KSEQKLPS
+341 KREQKVPS

-401 KLKKDDPD
+401 KLKKEDPD
-409 LIILPLRMESENE
+409 LIILPLRMESENA

-446 KKNQAIMCSGANLI
+446 KKDQAIMCSGANLI

-504 TAIVRPATN
+504 TAIVRPMTN
-513 WRAFWRQRMRWA
+513 WKAFWRQRMRWA
-525 GKAPLYTDKDIL
+525 GKAPHYTDKDIL

-549 QLLFFPIIFIKF
+549 QILFFPIILIKF
-561 AIEYSLIR
+561 PFEYGLIKAR
-569 RRQMREH
+569 MSKNHQSQITNH
-576 KIINYQ
+576 K
-582 LSISNFSI
+582 LFLT

-598 PIYLL
+598 PFYLL

>member
-1 MNISLPISKSIA
+1 MVIQLPISKSIA

-32 DMPDDVLVL
+32 GMPDDVVVL
-41 YDALEKIRDTFGTP
+41 HDALEALQEYQKSKIEN
-55 AQYAGSKE
+55 QE
-63 SPFSLSLGEGRGEVS
+63 SPLVLH
-78 LYLKNCGT
+78 LKNCGT

-148 RIKELYESYPSPL
+148 ELAKNYSISNIQDSI
-161 RGEPERG
+161 
-168 LEADWS
+168 EADWS

-182 VAIHGGALLLEGL
+182 VAIHGGVLLLEGL
-195 RRETLQGDKMVASLY
+195 KRETLQGDKMVASLY

-251 AIAFTC
+251 VIAFTC

-327 LEQTRD
+327 LEQNRD
-333 HTATTPSP
+333 RTASTPSP
-341 KSEQKLPS
+341 KREQKVPS

-401 KLKKDDPD
+401 KLKKEDPD
-409 LIILPLRMESENE
+409 LIILPLRMESENA

-446 KKNQAIMCSGANLI
+446 KKDQAIMCSGANLI

-494 KIGVIDEEEY
+494 RIGVIDEEEY
-504 TAIVRPATN
+504 TAVVRPMTN
-513 WRAFWRQRMRWA
+513 WKAFWRQRMRWA
-525 GKAPLYTDKDIL
+525 GKAPHYTDKDIL

-561 AIEYSLIR
+561 PYEYGLIKAR
-569 RRQMREH
+569 MNKNHQSQITNH
-576 KIINYQ
+576 K
-582 LSISNFSI
+582 LFLT

-598 PIYLL
+598 PFYLL